1 MNTNKREKRGKP
13 VYTKQQQKLIK
24 MGVRP
29 GSREFGAV
37 KMQAA
42 PKPMR
47 KFNLGGEAATS
58 VGRATVRKSQT
69 EARRKRVDDMLNRL
83 YGPSNKPKP
92 KPKPKKPLKKVL
104 GDKIKPR
111 LKKKPLKKRLKGGQE
126 SIMIMRLPK
135 KKSKSPPRIGK
146 KLQDYIDRNP
156 LRRSMITKVL
166 KIARSRKP
174 TGVINIDDFNNVKA
188 TGVLA
193 GTGFNKKT
201 QSKGPAG
208 KVMKK
213 KRGGSIKK

>member
-58 VGRATVRKSQT
+58 VGRGTVVKSQN
-69 EARRKRVDDMLNRL
+69 EARRKRIDDMMNRL

-111 LKKKPLKKRLKGGQE
+111 LKKKPLKKRLKG
-126 SIMIMRLPK
+126 
-135 KKSKSPPRIGK
+135 
-146 KLQDYIDRNP
+146 
-156 LRRSMITKVL
+156 
-166 KIARSRKP
+166 A
-174 TGVINIDDFNNVKA
+174 
-188 TGVLA
+188 
-193 GTGFNKKT
+193 
-201 QSKGPAG
+201 
-208 KVMKK
+208 
-213 KRGGSIKK
+213 